1 MDLEPIGYNIWTHIV
16 YTHDSQ
22 VGRYYIDGNIMG
34 EVALVG
40 QPHIATDMAIGR
52 MNHPAFD
59 RHEGLLDDIGV
70 WNRALTEQEITDLY
84 DSVLSTNP
92 IAYESNFKIYP
103 NPTNDHITI
112 EFGNLDNVE
121 GWNIKIINILG
132 QEVLSQPM
140 DNDKINVSEL
150 SKGVY
155 IIRISDGVNQTDKK
169 FIKN

>member
-1 MDLEPIGYNIWTHIV
+1 MDDLGYW
-16 YTHDSQ
+16 S
-22 VGRYYIDGNIMG
+22 
-34 EVALVG
+34 
-40 QPHIATDMAIGR
+40 
-52 MNHPAFD
+52 
-59 RHEGLLDDIGV
+59 
-70 WNRALTEQEITDLY
+70 RALTQTEITDLY

-92 IAYESNFKIYP
+92 IAYESNFNIYP

-112 EFGNLDNVE
+112 DFGNLDNVE

-155 IIRISDGVNQTDKK
+155 IIRISDGVNQADKK